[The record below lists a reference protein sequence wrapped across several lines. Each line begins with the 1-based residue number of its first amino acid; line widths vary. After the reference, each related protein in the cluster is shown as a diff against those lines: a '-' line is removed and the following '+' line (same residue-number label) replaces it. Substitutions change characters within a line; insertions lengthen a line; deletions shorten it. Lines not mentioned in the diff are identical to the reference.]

1 VTFNIEWWDIDKVI
15 PYAKNARKIRQ
26 SAIDKVAASIAEFGW
41 RQPIVVDAKGVIA
54 VGHVRWGAAK
64 KLKLGKV
71 PVHVASDLT
80 DDQIKAYRLMDNRS
94 NEETD
99 WDFDLLGPELADL
112 KASDFD
118 LALTGFDPNEID
130 NFLLGPVDERAD
142 DVPPVPLVP
151 VSRLGDVWL
160 CGPHRVICGDCTSP
174 DVIARLLGDR
184 KPILMVT
191 DPPYGIELDMEWRD
205 RAGLNSAPGRKRT
218 ALSKAAAKKNPVAPA
233 EPSYMKHRGEGY
245 TETSI
250 SGDTIADWSAA
261 FELVPSLQVAYVW
274 HASIHTTEVLAGLL
288 RIGFLYPQQ
297 IIWDKGRAV
306 LTRTHYWFQHEP
318 CWYVRK
324 KNAPWYG
331 KPGGENTS
339 IWTSPSPKFLMGGS
353 DEQKFDHPTQKP
365 VALMRHSILNH
376 TKRGE
381 LVYEPFLGSGT
392 TLAAAELTE
401 RVCCGVELE
410 PKYVDVIVQ
419 RWQTLSGK
427 EATLEGHGATFE
439 HVKHGRQ
446 AQKED
451 HDKDDVLRILEER
464 AGVAAT

>member
-1 VTFNIEWWDIDKVI
+1 VTFNIEWWDIDKVT

-54 VGHVRWGAAK
+54 VGHVRWGAAN
-64 KLKLGKV
+64 KLKLEKV

-80 DDQIKAYRLMDNRS
+80 DAQIKAYRLMDNRS

-112 KASDFD
+112 KMSDFD

-130 NFLLGPVDERAD
+130 AFLLGPVDKHAD

-184 KPILMVT
+184 KPILLVT

-205 RAGLNSAPGRKRT
+205 RAGLNGGTPGAKRT
-218 ALSKAAAKKNPVAPA
+218 ALSKAAAKKHPIAA
-233 EPSYMKHRGEGY
+233 EPSYMKHRTEGH

-274 HASIHTTEVLAGLL
+274 HASVHTTEVLAGLL

-339 IWTSPSPKFLMGGS
+339 IWSSPSPKFLMGGS

-401 RVCCGVELE
+401 RVCCGMELD

-419 RWQTLSGK
+419 RWQTMSGK
-427 EATLEGHGATFE
+427 EAMLEGHGATFK

-451 HDKDDVLRILEER
+451 HDKDDALRILEER